1 MYVRMYLYFTMIV
14 EKFSLLA
21 IFLFGCLVVFFV
33 LFCFLLKLF
42 LWMIQDKMPW
52 IFDFG

>member
-21 IFLFGCLVVFFV
+21 IFLFGCLVGFFCFV
-33 LFCFLLKLF
+33 LFSFKAVF
-42 LWMIQDKMPW
+42 VD
-52 IFDFG
+52 DTR